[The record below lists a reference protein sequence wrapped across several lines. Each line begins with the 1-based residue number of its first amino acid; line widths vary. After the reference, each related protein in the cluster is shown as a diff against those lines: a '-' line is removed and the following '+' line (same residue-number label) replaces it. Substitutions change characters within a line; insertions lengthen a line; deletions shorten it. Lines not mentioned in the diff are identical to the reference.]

1 MVTTGKSHTAF
12 VSQPD
17 HEKNSSSSLLHLSS
31 SSSSSS
37 SSTNKEKIYGF
48 ER

>member
-31 SSSSSS
+31 SSSSS
-37 SSTNKEKIYGF
+37 TNKEKIYGF